1 MTSTIDLLKVAA
13 AAAKFA
19 QAVRGVGE
27 AKRALNEGYHAWR
40 KTSDDWEHVAKGTPQ
55 WDSMMDFTAGQY
67 RELQNAK
74 ARERRAK
81 AALLAAV

>member
-19 QAVRGVGE
+19 QTVGDVGE
-27 AKRALNEGYHAWR
+27 ARQALNEGYHAWR
-40 KTSDDWEHVAKGTPQ
+40 KASDDWEHVAKGTPE
-55 WDSMMDFTAGQY
+55 WDSMMDFTAGRY

-81 AALLAAV
+81 TALLAAV